1 MNDIMDRVVGEQDF
15 FKKLLSKVPG
25 FKGYIERNH
34 RREADKLIRETI
46 ADGFEAQWARISSLQ
61 RDLVNQGGL
70 EYVDDLE
77 NAAIKIRQF
86 IDRIRRAAYG
96 YAGLFDAIKVNEEE
110 LSQIYQY
117 DLALVNSI
125 DEVGRAVDNVEASI
139 GSDGLPAAI
148 RNLTSLSQSCVDAFN
163 RRSQVI
169 LAAIGEDTGNQ
180 TTPPPVPPD
189 QPPTK

>member
-1 MNDIMDRVVGEQDF
+1 MSDIMDRVVSEQDF

-25 FKGYIERNH
+25 FKGYIERNN
-34 RREADKLIRETI
+34 RRSADKLLRETI
-46 ADGFEAQWARISSLQ
+46 ADGFEAQWTRISALE
-61 RDLVNQGGL
+61 RDLVNGGGL

-77 NAAIKIRQF
+77 NAAVKLRQF

-110 LSQIYQY
+110 LTQIYQY

-139 GSDGLPAAI
+139 GSDGLPASI
-148 RNLTSLSQSCVDAFN
+148 RNLVTLSQSCVDAFN

-169 LAAIGEDTGNQ
+169 LASYADPSSNQ
-180 TTPPPVPPD
+180 TTPPPVPTD
-189 QPPTK
+189 QTPPK

>member
-1 MNDIMDRVVGEQDF
+1 MSDIMDRVVSEQDF

-25 FKGYIERNH
+25 FKGYIERNN
-34 RREADKLIRETI
+34 RRSADKLLRETI
-46 ADGFEAQWARISSLQ
+46 ADGFEAQWARISALE
-61 RDLVNQGGL
+61 RDLVNGGGL

-77 NAAIKIRQF
+77 NAAIKLRQF

-110 LSQIYQY
+110 LTQIYQY

-139 GSDGLPAAI
+139 GSDGLPASI
-148 RNLTSLSQSCVDAFN
+148 RNLVTLSQSCVDAFN

-169 LAAIGEDTGNQ
+169 LASYAEPSSNQ
-180 TTPPPVPPD
+180 TTPPPVPTD
-189 QPPTK
+189 QTPPK

>member
-1 MNDIMDRVVGEQDF
+1 MSDIMDRVVGEQDL

-34 RREADKLIRETI
+34 RREADKLLRETI

-110 LSQIYQY
+110 LAQIYQY

-169 LAAIGEDTGNQ
+169 LATIGEDSGNQ
-180 TTPPPVPPD
+180 TTPPPVPTD

>member
-1 MNDIMDRVVGEQDF
+1 MSDIMDRVVGEQDF

-34 RREADKLIRETI
+34 RREADKLLRETI

-86 IDRIRRAAYG
+86 IDRIRRASHG
-96 YAGLFDAIKVNEEE
+96 YAGLFDPIKINEEE
-110 LSQIYQY
+110 LNQIYQY
-117 DLALVNSI
+117 DLALVTSI

-163 RRSQVI
+163 RRSEVI
-169 LAAIGEDTGNQ
+169 LATVAEATGTQ
-180 TTPPPVPPD
+180 LTPPPTPPEVP
-189 QPPTK
+189 QTK

>member
-1 MNDIMDRVVGEQDF
+1 MSDIMDRVVGEQDF

-34 RREADKLIRETI
+34 RRSADKLLRETI
-46 ADGFEAQWARISSLQ
+46 ADGFEAQWARISTLQ

-77 NAAIKIRQF
+77 NAAVKLRQF
-86 IDRIRRAAYG
+86 IDRIRKAAYG
-96 YAGLFDAIKVNEEE
+96 YAGLFDPIKINEEE
-110 LSQIYQY
+110 LNQIYQY

-125 DEVGRAVDNVEASI
+125 DEVSRAVDNVEASI

-148 RNLTSLSQSCVDAFN
+148 RNLTTLSQSCVDAFN
-163 RRSQVI
+163 RRLQVI
-169 LAAIGEDTGNQ
+169 LASVAEATGTQ

-189 QPPTK
+189 QPPTE